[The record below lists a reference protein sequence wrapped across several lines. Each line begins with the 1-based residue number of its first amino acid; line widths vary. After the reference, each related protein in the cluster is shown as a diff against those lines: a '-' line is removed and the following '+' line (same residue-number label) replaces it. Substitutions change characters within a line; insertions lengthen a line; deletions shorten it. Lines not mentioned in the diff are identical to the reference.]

1 MYLTDQLTQL
11 YPPKPGFTGDD
22 LPLLHGKVYIV
33 TGASGGVGKE
43 LTRILYNKGGRVYVA
58 ARSEEKAT
66 KAIDDIR
73 KTVSSSNN
81 GELIFLPL
89 DLADLTTIKA
99 SAHNFLRREEKLHVL
114 FNNAGVMHPPAGS
127 KTAQGYE
134 LQLGVNCLGTFLFT
148 KLLTPLLVETAKTE
162 PPATV
167 RVVWVSSTAI
177 EAAYGLEGG
186 IDIDN
191 LDYHKPLP
199 LWTTYAVSKAGNFFH
214 GTEFARRYKADGVVS
229 IPLNPGILDSD
240 LWRWQ
245 GRLAHAFFKMVLL
258 HPPILGA
265 YCELFAGLSPDVTL
279 EKTGKWVI
287 PWGRFQNVRSDLEAA
302 SRSASEPG
310 GTGIADKFWEWSEE
324 QIKPHL

>member
-11 YPPKPGFTGDD
+11 YPPKPAFTEND
-22 LPLLHGKVYIV
+22 LPSLYGKVYIV
-33 TGASGGVGKE
+33 TGANSGLGKE
-43 LTRILYNKGGRVYVA
+43 LSRILYEKGARVYVA

-66 KAIDDIR
+66 EAINDIQ
-73 KTVSSSNN
+73 KTASSSNH
-81 GELIFLPL
+81 GELIFLSL

-99 SAHNFLRREEKLHVL
+99 SAEKFLSREKKLHVL
-114 FNNAGVMHPPAGS
+114 FNNAGVMNPTPGS

-134 LQLGVNCLGTFLFT
+134 LQLGVNCVGAFLFT

-177 EAAYGLEGG
+177 EAAYALQGG
-186 IDIDN
+186 VDVDN

-199 LWTTYAVSKAGNFFH
+199 TWTTYAVSKAGIFLY

-229 IPLNPGILDSD
+229 LPMNPGILSTN

-245 GRLAHAFFKMVLL
+245 GKLGYFLFNLFL
-258 HPPILGA
+258 FHPPILGT
-265 YCELFAGLSPDVTL
+265 YCELFAGLSPDITL

-287 PWGRFQNVRSDLEAA
+287 PWGRFQNVRADLDAA
-302 SRSASEPG
+302 SKPTSESG
-310 GTGIADKFWEWSEE
+310 GTGIAERFWEWSEE
-324 QIKPHL
+324 QIRPYV